1 MGVWVRLAVQSIL
14 HSDQKD
20 QVAYLTYCLSP
31 PPPNCFKEKELVLC
45 VFNTQLKSFNKR
57 PLQFYLCV
65 LVMKYS

>member
-31 PPPNCFKEKELVLC
+31 PPPKLFQRERIGFMCFQHSVKK
-45 VFNTQLKSFNKR
+45 F
-57 PLQFYLCV
+57 
-65 LVMKYS
+65 